1 MLKQKCRQI
10 VYCALFAAILFVQE
24 QLLGFLPNIQLTI
37 FLIVLYAKVLGC
49 VPTIVILFIHVG
61 LDCLLNGSFTPLV
74 MIPMLIGYMLIPIN
88 IHLFFKNVKKPLF
101 LALFGVLSA
110 ILYSLCFTITNV
122 LCLDIS
128 IAAYITSDIPF
139 VLLLAA
145 SSFLSILWLY
155 QPCYQLFIKILPIS
169 IRQKEADTL

>member
-24 QLLGFLPNIQLTI
+24 QLLSFLPNIQLTI

-49 VPTIVILFIHVG
+49 MPTLCILVIHVG

-88 IHLFFKNVKKPLF
+88 IHLFFKNVKNPLF
-101 LALFGVLSA
+101 LASFGILSA
-110 ILYSLCFTITNV
+110 ILYSLCFTVTNAIF
-122 LCLDIS
+122 LDIS
-128 IAAYITSDIPF
+128 IKHYILSDIPF
-139 VLLLAA
+139 VLLLCA

-155 QPCYQLFIKILPIS
+155 IPCYQLLKKLLPAYMCK
-169 IRQKEADTL
+169 KEGESL